1 MKDSQEPYRG
11 QNSLTK
17 QVYEKSTARCIYI
30 QRDIYICLPKDLNK
44 QKKFIEALFLRVPN
58 CKKTTYFS
66 SGESTNK
73 LCHIHPVE
81 DYTPTIINELQI
93 FTLLNVT
100 IIM

>member
-44 QKKFIEALFLRVPN
+44 QKKIHRGTIFKSPKLQKNYIFLKWRV
-58 CKKTTYFS
+58 
-66 SGESTNK
+66 NK
-73 LCHIHPVE
+73 
-81 DYTPTIINELQI
+81 
-93 FTLLNVT
+93 
-100 IIM
+100 